1 MQVDVGAASPLNEAA
16 DAILVARAT
25 DGDVSAFEVLVLRHG
40 PLMRVLASRV
50 LGTGSVGTDAE
61 ADDVVQDVFIQS
73 WSQLDRLH
81 DPSAV
86 RPWLMRMVSNRA
98 IERIRKRKDNV
109 NIDDWDAPVA
119 ASQSPE
125 HIVEV
130 RMQMSAL
137 GAAVE
142 ALPEMQ
148 RQVWVL
154 KEIGGVPYADIAEQ
168 LGVPLSTVRG
178 QLARARRTILHGME
192 DWR

>member
-1 MQVDVGAASPLNEAA
+1 VQVDVGAASPLNEAA

-25 DGDVSAFEVLVLRHG
+25 DGDVAAFEVLVLRHG

-50 LGTGSVGTDAE
+50 LGSDAE

-73 WSQLDRLH
+73 WGQLDRLH

-98 IERIRKRKDNV
+98 IERIRKRKDTV
-109 NIDDWDAPVA
+109 SVDDWDAPVP

>member
-1 MQVDVGAASPLNEAA
+1 MDVDAASPLDNAP

-25 DGDVSAFEVLVLRHG
+25 DGDVPAFEVLVRRHA
-40 PLMRVLASRV
+40 PLMRALATRL
-50 LGTGSVGTDAE
+50 LGSDAE
-61 ADDVVQDVFIQS
+61 SDDVVQDVFIQS
-73 WSQLDRLH
+73 WSQLDRLN

-86 RPWLMRMVSNRA
+86 RPWLMRMVSNRS
-98 IERIRKRKDNV
+98 IERIRKRKDHVNV
-109 NIDDWDAPVA
+109 DDWDAPVA

-137 GAAVE
+137 GAAID

-148 RQVWVL
+148 RQCWIL
-154 KEIGGVPYADIAEQ
+154 KEVAGVPYADIAEQ

>member
-25 DGDVSAFEVLVLRHG
+25 DGDVAAFEVLVVRHS

-50 LGTGSVGTDAE
+50 LGSDTE

-73 WSQLDRLH
+73 WSQLDRLN

-86 RPWLMRMVSNRA
+86 RAWLMRMVSNRA

-109 NIDDWDAPVA
+109 TLDDWDGSVA
-119 ASQSPE
+119 ASGSRSPE

-130 RMQMSAL
+130 RMQLSAL
-137 GAAVE
+137 GAAVD
-142 ALPEMQ
+142 ALPAMQ
-148 RQVWVL
+148 RQVWIL